1 MAVIATEWLMKETLV
16 KVGEGGRVVIPATL
30 RKAMG
35 VSIGDELIVRLVD
48 GELRMLTPR
57 QAVRLAQSL
66 VRQFVPK
73 GSRLVDELIEERRK
87 EDE

>member
-1 MAVIATEWLMKETLV
+1 MKETLV
-16 KVGEGGRVVIPATL
+16 KIGEGGRVVIPATL

>member
-1 MAVIATEWLMKETLV
+1 MVVIAMEWLMKENLV
-16 KVGEGGRVVIPATL
+16 KVGEGGRVIIPASL

-35 VSIGDELIVRLVD
+35 VSTGDELIVRLVD

-57 QAVRLAQSL
+57 QGVRLAQSL

-73 GSRLVDELIEERRK
+73 GSRLVDELVEERRK

>member
-1 MAVIATEWLMKETLV
+1 MAVITAEWLMKETLV
-16 KVGEGGRVVIPATL
+16 RVGEGGRVVIPATL